1 MQNQWAE
8 RILCVLSTLERRAE
22 RGYREPVELYL
33 LYETMLGDSRSDV
46 AVQWDAALQQLRR
59 QEMIAVDH
67 AGYVV
72 LTQRGQAQV
81 PVATRRLA
89 RAGAR

>member
-1 MQNQWAE
+1 
-8 RILCVLSTLERRAE
+8 
-22 RGYREPVELYL
+22 
-33 LYETMLGDSRSDV
+33 
-46 AVQWDAALQQLRR
+46 
-59 QEMIAVDH
+59 VDH